1 MVVAHQIAVQFGLRH
16 RLYREMEPS
25 ARDRPGLSRANT
37 AIVILVLLSFLL
49 FALETEPSI
58 QGDARVWLSL
68 LNLVVLG
75 AFAIEY
81 ILRVWIAGE
90 NAQHKGTAGRLRY
103 MLSPYALADLAAFLP
118 ELLWLMLPHSGDDSM
133 LMFLRVLR
141 LVRLLKIAR
150 FIPAFEILGAAL
162 KRAGSQLLTALAVAL
177 ALVFVAA
184 VLLYFIEGVGQGRA
198 EFASIPRAIWWAIA
212 TLTTVGY
219 GDVFPVTVG
228 GKIAASVIAFAG
240 IGVVALPTGIFASAF
255 SDELRE
261 RERLQ
266 RDKKQTAPAPKPGKD
281 AAAGE
286 TIIAERLPRHS
297 SEAGEEPASRP

>member
-1 MVVAHQIAVQFGLRH
+1 MVVAHQVAVQFGLRH

-37 AIVILVLLSFLL
+37 AIVALVLLSFLL
-49 FALETEPSI
+49 FALETEPLI

-68 LNLVVLG
+68 LNFVVLG
-75 AFAIEY
+75 AFAVEY
-81 ILRVWIAGE
+81 VLRIWIAGE
-90 NAQHKGTAGRLRY
+90 NPSHKGTAGRLRY
-103 MLSPYALADLAAFLP
+103 IFSPYALADLAAFLP
-118 ELLWLMLPHSGDDSM
+118 ELIWLMFPHNGDDSM

-150 FIPAFEILGAAL
+150 FIPAFEVLGAAL

-177 ALVFVAA
+177 ALVFIAA
-184 VLLYFIEGVGQGRA
+184 VLLYFIEGVGQGRSD
-198 EFASIPRAIWWAIA
+198 FASIPRSIWWAIA

-219 GDVFPVTVG
+219 GDIFPTTVG
-228 GKIAASVIAFAG
+228 GKIAASIIAFAG

-261 RERLQ
+261 REKRRMRNVAAKSENVSEL
-266 RDKKQTAPAPKPGKD
+266 P
-281 AAAGE
+281 AAAGQ
-286 TIIAERLPRHS
+286 PS
-297 SEAGEEPASRP
+297 SD

>member
-1 MVVAHQIAVQFGLRH
+1 MVAHQIAVQFGLRH

-37 AIVILVLLSFLL
+37 AIVGLVLLSFLL

-58 QGDARVWLSL
+58 QGEARTWLSL
-68 LNLVVLG
+68 LNLAVLG
-75 AFAIEY
+75 AFAVEY

-90 NAQHKGTAGRLRY
+90 NPAHKGAAGRIRY

-118 ELLWLMLPHSGDDSM
+118 ELIWLLLPHGGDDSM

-150 FIPAFEILGAAL
+150 FVPAFEILGAAMR
-162 KRAGSQLLTALAVAL
+162 RAGSQLLTALAVAL

-184 VLLYFIEGVGQGRA
+184 VLLYFIEGVGQGR
-198 EFASIPRAIWWAIA
+198 EQFASIPRAVWWAIA

-219 GDVFPVTVG
+219 GDVYPVTVS
-228 GKIAASVIAFAG
+228 GKIAASIIAFAG

-261 RERLQ
+261 REKLRM
-266 RDKKQTAPAPKPGKD
+266 RNV
-281 AAAGE
+281 AAASE
-286 TIIAERLPRHS
+286 NVSELPAATAGQPS
-297 SEAGEEPASRP
+297 SD